1 MNKTIKII
9 IAVVMMLATLLA
21 LTACGG
27 NKIVATRETNEGL
40 GFSAKEKLEITFKGD
55 EVKKAVETMEF
66 KNKDEA
72 EAFAAL
78 IKVANEDGIKVKKSG
93 KKVTITFTKEAF
105 KDSFSGASKDE
116 IKASLEQQGYKVK

>member
-1 MNKTIKII
+1 MNKTIKFI
-9 IAVVMMLATLLA
+9 IAVVMMLATLLT

-27 NKIVATRETNEGL
+27 NKIVATKETNEGL

-78 IKVANEDGIKVKKSG
+78 LKVADEDGIKIKKSG
-93 KKVTITFTKEAF
+93 KKVTITFTKDAF
-105 KDSFSGASKDE
+105 KDSFSGANKDE
-116 IKASLEQQGYKVK
+116 IKKSLEEQGYKVK